1 MPSRQ
6 RGSVIRRG
14 KTWAVRY
21 YDDAGARRFQG
32 GFETRSEALDW
43 LEHRLDEVRALR
55 RGDRVRPSERLTV
68 SEICTG
74 SSRCTTSTRRRRGRC
89 ARS

>member
-21 YDDAGARRFQG
+21 YDDAGARRFQADSRHAPR
-32 GFETRSEALDW
+32 RS
-43 LEHRLDEVRALR
+43 
-55 RGDRVRPSERLTV
+55 
-68 SEICTG
+68 TG
-74 SSRCTTSTRRRRGRC
+74 SSTAWTRS
-89 ARS
+89 ARFVVAIVSAPPSG